1 MGNALKM
8 HHEGENSM
16 TLPMMT
22 VSGIRGVVGETIDE
36 RFISRIACLQTRAA
50 NGEGKTFVVGRD
62 TRPSGESFARAVF
75 KGIRAAG
82 GIPVDLGI
90 VPTPTVCLAAAE
102 TGAGGGVILTASH
115 NPSPYNGYKM
125 VHASGRL
132 YRASECETVYA
143 AFNRNEYPPDEK
155 LAGYPDTAEF
165 SIDAAALH
173 IKKVLSIVDAEKIR
187 TASLTIAVDSI
198 NGAAAA
204 VFPGLCD
211 ALGVSWVGV
220 HNKLDGDFVHNPEPR
235 PEHLTDLAE
244 LLRKTP
250 GCWGGFVF
258 DPDADRLATMGEN
271 GEPVS
276 EELTLAFALENLLA
290 RAALPVA
297 TNLSTS
303 MVIDDVASRANVPV
317 IRSKIGEANVVE
329 AMERNHC
336 AYGGE
341 GNGGVIFPEVVTAR
355 DGLTGM
361 ALILELMATTS
372 RRITRLASA
381 LPVYYIVKDKI
392 PCGSEGSAGLI
403 AALDHHFSTERR
415 DLTDGLKIIRDYGW
429 VHLRGSNTEPI
440 IRCYA
445 EAKTGQQAN
454 DLAALV
460 LEAAARLKGT
470 SP

>member
-1 MGNALKM
+1 
-8 HHEGENSM
+8 
-16 TLPMMT
+16 MMT
-22 VSGIRGVVGETIDE
+22 VSGIRGIVGETIDE
-36 RFISRIACLQTRAA
+36 SFISRIAYLQTRAA
-50 NGEGKTFVVGRD
+50 RGEGRSFVVGRD
-62 TRPSGESFARAVF
+62 TRPSGAAFARAVF
-75 KGIRAAG
+75 RGIRAAG

-115 NPSPYNGYKM
+115 NPSQYNGYKM
-125 VHASGRL
+125 VHSSGRL
-132 YRASECETVYA
+132 YRATECETVYT
-143 AFNRNEYPPDEK
+143 AFNNNEYPSEEE
-155 LAGYPDTAEF
+155 LAGFPDTAE
-165 SIDAAALH
+165 STIDAATLH
-173 IKKVLSIVDAEKIR
+173 IKRILTIVDAEKIR
-187 TASLTIAVDSI
+187 AASIKIAIDSI

-235 PEHLTDLAE
+235 PEHLTDLAD

-290 RAALPVA
+290 REPSPVA

-303 MVIDDVASRANVPV
+303 MVIDDVTSRVNVPV

-329 AMERNHC
+329 AMERNNC
-336 AYGGE
+336 SYGGE
-341 GNGGVIFPEVVTAR
+341 GNGGVIFPKVVTAR

-361 ALILELMATTS
+361 ALILEQMAVTS
-372 RRITRLASA
+372 RRITQMASS
-381 LPVYYIVKDKI
+381 LPIYYIVKDKI
-392 PCGSEGSAGLI
+392 PCGPEGPAGLI
-403 AALDHHFSTERR
+403 QALDNHFSSEHK

-445 EAKTGQQAN
+445 EAKTLQQAN
-454 DLAALV
+454 DLAAMV
-460 LEAAARLKGT
+460 LDATEQLKGT
-470 SP
+470 SPNA